1 MRSRP
6 CGLEGSGDTTVGAQ
20 CFHVTKRLVASYL
33 SRLCS
38 LIYHV
43 PSRASPFPSLC
54 LQPSTS
60 EPAPSQPASLRAFKP
75 ATLPHFHTATL
86 PHCHTSTLPHFHT
99 STLPHFHVSTFPR
112 FHTSTFPRFHVS
124 TLPHFHASTLPHF
137 HASTFPRFH
146 ASTFPRFHAST
157 LSRFHVSTFPRF
169 HVSTLP
175 RFHVSTLAAMLTLCS
190 TRGQLYGA
198 GDTGRVTPELRSA
211 IAAAARATA
220 HNTTLRLSVA
230 LSYGARQDIVSAARL
245 LATKAGD
252 GRVWARFPGLKFGG
266 LGLVANMTGIANFSQ
281 F

>member
-1 MRSRP
+1 
-6 CGLEGSGDTTVGAQ
+6 
-20 CFHVTKRLVASYL
+20 
-33 SRLCS
+33 
-38 LIYHV
+38 
-43 PSRASPFPSLC
+43 
-54 LQPSTS
+54 
-60 EPAPSQPASLRAFKP
+60 
-75 ATLPHFHTATL
+75 
-86 PHCHTSTLPHFHT
+86 
-99 STLPHFHVSTFPR
+99 
-112 FHTSTFPRFHVS
+112 
-124 TLPHFHASTLPHF
+124 
-137 HASTFPRFH
+137 
-146 ASTFPRFHAST
+146 
-157 LSRFHVSTFPRF
+157 
-169 HVSTLP
+169 
-175 RFHVSTLAAMLTLCS
+175 MLTLCS